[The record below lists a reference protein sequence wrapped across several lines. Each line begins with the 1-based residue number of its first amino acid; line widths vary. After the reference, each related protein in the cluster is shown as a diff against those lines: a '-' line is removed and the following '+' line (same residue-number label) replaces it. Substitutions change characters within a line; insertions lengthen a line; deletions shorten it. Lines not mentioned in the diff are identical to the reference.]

1 MYPPLRMSQRRN
13 SVRVVLLIARV
24 GEGRAYPGSTFAR
37 RFNAVGV
44 ELFPRRHGYSE
55 EIHGGLRLESVTP
68 MALKGIIYKIRCV
81 ETQRNIYY
89 FKK

>member
-1 MYPPLRMSQRRN
+1 M
-13 SVRVVLLIARV
+13 
-24 GEGRAYPGSTFAR
+24 STFAR

-55 EIHGGLRLESVTP
+55 EIISGLRLESVTP
-68 MALKGIIYKIRCV
+68 MALKGISYKMRWRKHGVIRV
-81 ETQRNIYY
+81 ETQRDIYY